1 MVAIPAVLL
10 RFDVLDSLAGGVYQ
24 GTMILRWCRNAF
36 AYLSSLGVTATD
48 NETVRLQKTAFTTV
62 SFAVCL
68 LAPLWG
74 GVYMLYDEP
83 VSAAIPSSYSV
94 FSATS
99 LVLLRKYGAW
109 PTFRLSQLLLIFAL
123 PFMLMWSLGG
133 FIPGSAVMLWALLA
147 PLGAL
152 WSGTIKEAV
161 GWFVAFALAIVFS
174 GFIDPYLRS
183 GNNLPDDVV
192 TFFFVMNAVT
202 VTALGFSVLAYFV
215 GQKDQLIEVMQ
226 RNRELE
232 EAYLQQE
239 ITLRQSERLATLGKL
254 SAGVAHELNNPAAA
268 AQRAVEQLQDTI
280 MTPEQSEMEVA
291 CLDLSA
297 AELKVLEP
305 HAEQVAERAQRPVF
319 LDPIVRSDRE
329 SAMEDYLD
337 KAGVDD
343 AWQVSS
349 ALVSLGYEP
358 KDLNDLASSMRSEK
372 FAAATAALA
381 RRHATQS
388 LLLEASQGTDRI
400 VKIVKALK
408 SYSYLDQGPK
418 QTIDIH
424 EGLDNT
430 LVMLQSR
437 LKPGIEVRRNYA
449 TGLPRVEAFGSEL
462 NQVWTNIID
471 NAIDAMNGSGNIAL
485 TTRRSGPHIVVE
497 IADSGPGI
505 PPEILGAVFD
515 PFVTTKPPGS
525 GTGLGLNIS
534 HGIVQKHRGEIA
546 VTSRPGETRFTV
558 KLPIDAGPAGNGS
571 NGDVQE

>member
-1 MVAIPAVLL
+1 MRVPDA
-10 RFDVLDSLAGGVYQ
+10 LDSLARAVYQ
-24 GTMILRWCRNAF
+24 GAMVLRWCRSAF
-36 AYLSSLGVTATD
+36 THLSTLGVTETD

-62 SFAVCL
+62 SVAVCL
-68 LAPLWG
+68 FAAVWG
-74 GVYMLYDEP
+74 GFYTLYKEP
-83 VSAAIPSSYSV
+83 VSAAIPASYSL

-99 LVLLRKYGAW
+99 LMLLRRYGAW

-123 PFMLMWSLGG
+123 PFALMWSLGG

-174 GFIDPYLRS
+174 GLIDPYLRS
-183 GNNLPDDVV
+183 ENNLPDEVI
-192 TFFFVMNAVT
+192 TFFFVMNAVA
-202 VTALGFSVLAYFV
+202 VTSIGFSVLAYFV

-280 MTPEQSEMEVA
+280 MTPEVTEIEVA
-291 CLDLSA
+291 CLDLSP
-297 AELKVLEP
+297 AERKVLEP
-305 HAEQVAERAQRPVF
+305 HVEQVAERARRPEF

-329 SAMEDYLD
+329 SAMDDYLD

-343 AWQVSS
+343 AWQLSP
-349 ALVSLGYEP
+349 ALVSLGYET
-358 KDLNDLASSMRSEK
+358 KDLNDLASSMRPEK
-372 FAAATAALA
+372 FSAAVATLG
-381 RRHATQS
+381 RRHTTQS
-388 LLLEASQGTDRI
+388 LLLEASQGTERI

-418 QTIDIH
+418 QTVDIH
-424 EGLDNT
+424 EGLDDT

-437 LKPGIEVRRNYA
+437 LRPGIEVRCNYA
-449 TGLPRVEAFGSEL
+449 PDLPRIDAFGSEL

-471 NAIDAMNGSGNIAL
+471 NAIDAMNGSGIIAL
-485 TTRRSGPHIVVE
+485 TTRASGPHIVVE

-505 PPEILGAVFD
+505 RPAILPTVFD

-546 VTSRPGETRFTV
+546 VTSKPGETRFTV
-558 KLPIDAGPAGNGS
+558 KLPIDPGPAGDGS

>member
-1 MVAIPAVLL
+1 M
-10 RFDVLDSLAGGVYQ
+10 
-24 GTMILRWCRNAF
+24 LRWLRNACV
-36 AYLSSLGVTATD
+36 YLSTLGVTATD
-48 NETVRLQKTAFTTV
+48 DENVRLQKIAFTTV
-62 SFAVCL
+62 SVAVCL
-68 LAPLWG
+68 FAFVWG
-74 GVYMLYDEP
+74 GFYMLYDEP
-83 VSAAIPSSYSV
+83 LSAAIPSSYSL

-123 PFMLMWSLGG
+123 PFALMWSLGG

-161 GWFVAFALAIVFS
+161 GWFVAFVLAILFS
-174 GFIDPYLRS
+174 GLIDPYLRS
-183 GNNLPDDVV
+183 ENNLSDDVI
-192 TFFFVMNAVT
+192 TFFFVMNAVS
-202 VTALGFSVLAYFV
+202 VTSIGFSVLAYFV

-239 ITLRQSERLATLGKL
+239 ITLRQSERLATLGRL

-280 MTPEQSEMEVA
+280 MTPEQSELELA

-297 AELKVLEP
+297 AELAALEP
-305 HAEQVAERAQRPVF
+305 HAEQAAERAKHPVF
-319 LDPIVRSDRE
+319 LNPIVRSDRE
-329 SAMEDYLD
+329 SAMEDYLS

-343 AWQVSS
+343 AWQLSS

-358 KDLNDLASSMRSEK
+358 QDLDGLASSMRSEK
-372 FAAATAALA
+372 FAAAVAALA
-381 RRHATQS
+381 RRHTTQS
-388 LLLEASQGTDRI
+388 LLLEAGQGTERI

-437 LKPGIEVRRNYA
+437 LKPGIEVRCSYA
-449 TGLPRVEAFGSEL
+449 ADLPRIEAFGSEL

-471 NAIDAMNGSGNIAL
+471 NAVDAMNGSGRIAL
-485 TTRRSGPHIVVE
+485 TTRRSGSRIVVE

-505 PPEILGAVFD
+505 PPEILHAVFD
-515 PFVTTKPPGS
+515 PFVTTKAPGS

-546 VTSRPGETRFTV
+546 VTSKPGETRFTV
-558 KLPIDAGPAGNGS
+558 QLPIDPGPTGNGS
-571 NGDVQE
+571 NGDAQG

>member
-1 MVAIPAVLL
+1 MVP
-10 RFDVLDSLAGGVYQ
+10 
-24 GTMILRWCRNAF
+24 RWCRNAF
-36 AYLSSLGVTATD
+36 AYLSTLGVTATD

-62 SFAVCL
+62 SVAVCL
-68 LAPLWG
+68 FAAVWG

-83 VSAAIPSSYSV
+83 VSAAIPASYSL

-99 LVLLRKYGAW
+99 FVLLRKYDAW
-109 PTFRLSQLLLIFAL
+109 PTFRASQLLLIFAL
-123 PFMLMWSLGG
+123 PFALMWSLGG
-133 FIPGSAVMLWALLA
+133 FVPGSAVMLWALLA

-174 GFIDPYLRS
+174 GLIDPYLRS
-183 GNNLPDDVV
+183 ESNLPDKVT
-192 TFFFVMNAVT
+192 TFFFVMNAVA
-202 VTALGFSVLAYFV
+202 VTSIGFSVLAYFV
-215 GQKDQLIEVMQ
+215 GQKDRLIEVMQ

-268 AQRAVEQLQDTI
+268 AQRAVEQLQETI
-280 MTPEQSEMEVA
+280 MTPEQDEIEVA
-291 CLDLSA
+291 CLELSA
-297 AELKVLEP
+297 AELTALEP
-305 HAEQVAERAQRPVF
+305 HTEKLAEHAKRPVF
-319 LDPIVRSDRE
+319 LDPLVRTDRE

-343 AWQVSS
+343 AWQLSS
-349 ALVSLGYEP
+349 ALVSLGYQPE
-358 KDLNDLASSMRSEK
+358 DLNDLASGMRPEK

-381 RRHATQS
+381 RRHTTQS
-388 LLLEASQGTDRI
+388 LLLEASQGTERI
-400 VKIVKALK
+400 VKIVRALK

-418 QTIDIH
+418 QSIDIH

-437 LKPGIEVRRNYA
+437 LKPGIEVRCDYA
-449 TGLPRVEAFGSEL
+449 ADLPRIDAFGSEL

-471 NAIDAMNGSGNIAL
+471 NAIHAMNGSGIIAL
-485 TTRRSGPHIVVE
+485 TTRASGPDIVVE

-505 PPEILGAVFD
+505 RPEILRTVFD

-546 VTSRPGETRFTV
+546 VTSKPGETRFTV
-558 KLPIDAGPAGNGS
+558 KLPIDPGPAGDGS
-571 NGDVQE
+571 NGDVQG